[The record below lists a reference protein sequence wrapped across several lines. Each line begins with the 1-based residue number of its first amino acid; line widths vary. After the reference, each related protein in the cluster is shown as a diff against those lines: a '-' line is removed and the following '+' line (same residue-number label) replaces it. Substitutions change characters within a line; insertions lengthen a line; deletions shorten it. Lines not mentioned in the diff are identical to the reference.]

1 MDATLE
7 GLALTG
13 DPRAATIL
21 LAQAQQGVPEQIRL
35 SALAGLAKLKEPVER
50 DHAQELQEV
59 VRAALHDPFFPV
71 RELGE
76 QLVGAF
82 GLTQFQSD
90 IQEEAQ
96 DAPTIIEREPAQR
109 VLEQLHR

>member
-1 MDATLE
+1 M
-7 GLALTG
+7 
-13 DPRAATIL
+13 
-21 LAQAQQGVPEQIRL
+21 
-35 SALAGLAKLKEPVER
+35 AGLQPHTS
-50 DHAQELQEV
+50 HATTIHENVL
-59 VRAALHDPFFPV
+59 LLFPV